1 MPHPNQ
7 QIDQEQLVARLRTKE
22 ADAFSY
28 LYDNYSAAIYG
39 AISRIVNDENVAQE
53 VLQDAFMKF
62 WDKIERYDPSKGRF
76 FTWMVNISRNL
87 AIDKLRSKEMKKVGK
102 TNNIETYV
110 SGIERSKLNHLNVD
124 GIGLKETLATLR
136 DEEKF
141 ILEMVYF
148 KGYTQSEIS
157 DEFDIPLGTVKTR
170 LRMGLKN
177 MRKVLQVE

>member
-1 MPHPNQ
+1 MNLTSQ
-7 QIDQEQLVARLRTKE
+7 QIDQDQLVSRLREKQ
-22 ADAFSY
+22 ADAFTY

-39 AISRIVNDENVAQE
+39 AIFRIINDEDVAKE

-62 WDKIERYDPSKGRF
+62 WNKIDQYDSSKGRF

-87 AIDKLRSKEMKKVGK
+87 AIDKLRSKEMKKAGK
-102 TNNIETYV
+102 TNDIETYV
-110 SGIERSKLNHLNVD
+110 TSIERERLHHLNVD
-124 GIGLKETLATLR
+124 GIGLKETLSSLR
-136 DEEKF
+136 DEEKT
-141 ILEMVYF
+141 ILELVYF

-177 MRKVLQVE
+177 IRKVLQVE

>member
-1 MPHPNQ
+1 MNLPNH
-7 QIDQEQLVARLRTKE
+7 QIDQDQLVAQMRAKQ

-28 LYDNYSAAIYG
+28 LYDHYSAAIYG
-39 AISRIVNDENVAQE
+39 SISRIVSNEDVAQE

-62 WDKIERYDPSKGRF
+62 WDKIDQYDPTKGRF

-102 TNNIETYV
+102 TDTIETYV
-110 SGIERSKLNHLNVD
+110 TGIEQDNLHHLNVD
-124 GIGLKETLATLR
+124 GIGLKETLTALR

-141 ILEMVYF
+141 ILELVYF

-157 DEFDIPLGTVKTR
+157 EEFDIPLGTVKTR

-177 MRKVLQVE
+177 LRNVLQVE